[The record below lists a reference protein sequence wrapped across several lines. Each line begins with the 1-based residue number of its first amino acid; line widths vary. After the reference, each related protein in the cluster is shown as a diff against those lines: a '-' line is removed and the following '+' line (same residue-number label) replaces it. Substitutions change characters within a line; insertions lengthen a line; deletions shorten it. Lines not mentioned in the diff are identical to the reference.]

1 MLHMIGPLFHARS
14 TTSEILQLR
23 SNFLLALLS
32 CFPSCSPSHFLS
44 HRHSFSLSCFLPGFF
59 SLSVS
64 LSHSHSPLSPSL
76 FPASFPIFSSSFFFC
91 KSTSLWNCIGEQI
104 SQLLISTRETPNF
117 PLCENC
123 YILMDK

>member
-1 MLHMIGPLFHARS
+1 MLHMIGPLFHARP

-32 CFPSCSPSHFLS
+32 CFPSCSLSHFLS

-64 LSHSHSPLSPSL
+64 LSLPSL
-76 FPASFPIFSSSFFFC
+76 SFSFSCFFFYLFLFFFFFC

-104 SQLLISTRETPNF
+104 FQLLISTRETPNF
-117 PLCENC
+117 SLCENY